1 VTELKIAV
9 GRFNSPL
16 ERLYPPN
23 QKVRFIGGE
32 GTVRSSSFE
41 GGTWKYLV
49 EMPQGREPAFGR
61 VGAETM
67 LFLDEREL
75 RAA

>member
-1 VTELKIAV
+1 MKIEV
-9 GRFNSPL
+9 GRFNYPL
-16 ERLYPPN
+16 ERLYPLN
-23 QKVRFIGGE
+23 QKVIFIGGE
-32 GTVRSSSFE
+32 GIVRSSSFE

-67 LFLDEREL
+67 VFLNEREL

>member
-1 VTELKIAV
+1 MAKRKIEISIFTAP
-9 GRFNSPL
+9 RK
-16 ERLYPPN
+16 RLYPHN
-23 QKVRFIGGE
+23 RKVRFIGGE
-32 GTVRSSSFE
+32 GIVRNSSFE

-49 EMPQGREPAFGR
+49 EMPQGKEPSFGR

-67 LFLDEREL
+67 VFLNEKEL